1 MANFRYQVVDA
12 NGKTTEGVV
21 EAASL
26 GEASRKLK
34 ADGKYVSSLT
44 LDKGP
49 GLANMEIGNPMLKTK
64 DLVLITRQLASL
76 LSAGITVVRALDML
90 YQQVESKKAKKC
102 IGDVYEAVQSG
113 RSLSEAFKEQKGVVP
128 NIFISMISAGEES
141 GRLDEVM
148 ERLAEH
154 FQKDSKVKNKI
165 ASAMV
170 YPKILMALTACVSIG
185 LLTFLVPSVAETI
198 TGLGGELPGLTKFL
212 IALSDSI
219 VHYFYI
225 YALVILAI
233 VFGFKAWKGSDKG
246 AEQWS
251 KLMLTIPVVGKAT
264 KMNASARFT
273 RTLATLLK
281 SGISV
286 LQAVEITEKSLD
298 NVVLE
303 KKLGAARTEIRK
315 GQSLSKSIRGITEF
329 PPMIYAMVSI
339 GEESG
344 TLDHILE
351 KAADYFEDEADAA
364 TQKMTSA
371 LEPIMIIIMAI
382 IVGLVVGGIAMPI
395 LTVAQWII

>member
-21 EAASL
+21 EAASI

-49 GLANMEIGNPMLKTK
+49 GLANMEIGSPMLKTK

-170 YPKILMALTACVSIG
+170 YPKILAALTACVSIG
-185 LLTFLVPSVAETI
+185 LLTFLVPQVAETI

-219 VHYFYI
+219 VHFFYI
-225 YALVILAI
+225 YALVVLAI
-233 VFGFKAWKGSDKG
+233 VFGFKAWKGSAKG

-298 NVVLE
+298 NVILE
-303 KKLGAARTEIRK
+303 KKLAAARTEIRK

-329 PPMIYAMVSI
+329 PPMIYAMVAI

-344 TLDHILE
+344 TLDNILE
-351 KAADYFEDEADAA
+351 KSADYFEDEADAA

>member
-21 EAASL
+21 EAASI

-49 GLANMEIGNPMLKTK
+49 GLAGMEIGSPKLKTK

-165 ASAMV
+165 SSAMV
-170 YPKILMALTACVSIG
+170 YPKILAALTA
-185 LLTFLVPSVAETI
+185 
-198 TGLGGELPGLTKFL
+198 
-212 IALSDSI
+212 
-219 VHYFYI
+219 
-225 YALVILAI
+225 
-233 VFGFKAWKGSDKG
+233 
-246 AEQWS
+246 
-251 KLMLTIPVVGKAT
+251 
-264 KMNASARFT
+264 
-273 RTLATLLK
+273 
-281 SGISV
+281 
-286 LQAVEITEKSLD
+286 
-298 NVVLE
+298 
-303 KKLGAARTEIRK
+303 
-315 GQSLSKSIRGITEF
+315 
-329 PPMIYAMVSI
+329 
-339 GEESG
+339 
-344 TLDHILE
+344 
-351 KAADYFEDEADAA
+351 
-364 TQKMTSA
+364 
-371 LEPIMIIIMAI
+371 
-382 IVGLVVGGIAMPI
+382 
-395 LTVAQWII
+395 

>member
-21 EAASL
+21 EAASI

-49 GLANMEIGNPMLKTK
+49 GLANMEIGSPMLKTK

-170 YPKILMALTACVSIG
+170 YPKILAALTACVSIG
-185 LLTFLVPSVAETI
+185 LLTFLVPQVAETI

-298 NVVLE
+298 NVILE
-303 KKLGAARTEIRK
+303 KKLSAARTEIRK

-344 TLDHILE
+344 TLD
-351 KAADYFEDEADAA
+351 
-364 TQKMTSA
+364 SC
-371 LEPIMIIIMAI
+371 
-382 IVGLVVGGIAMPI
+382 GL
-395 LTVAQWII
+395 L

>member
-12 NGKTTEGVV
+12 TGKTTEGVI
-21 EAASL
+21 EAVSI
-26 GEASRKLK
+26 GEATKKLK

-49 GLANMEIGNPMLKTK
+49 GLAGMEIGSPKLSTK

-102 IGDVYEAVQSG
+102 IGEIYEAVQSG
-113 RSLSEAFKEQKGVVP
+113 RSLSEAFREQKGVVP

-154 FQKDSKVKNKI
+154 FQKDSKLKNKI
-165 ASAMV
+165 SSAMV
-170 YPKILMALTACVSIG
+170 YPKILAGLTAVISIG
-185 LLTFLVPSVAETI
+185 LLTFLVPSIEETI
-198 TGLGGELPGLTKFL
+198 VGLGGELPGLTKAL
-212 IALSDSI
+212 IAISNSI
-219 VHYFYI
+219 TSFWYI
-225 YALVILAI
+225 YILAVLAI
-233 VFGFKAWKGSDKG
+233 VFGFKAWRASEKG

-251 KLMLTIPVVGKAT
+251 KLMLTIPVVGKTT

-273 RTLATLLK
+273 RTVSTLLR

-298 NVVLE
+298 NVILE
-303 KKLGAARTEIRK
+303 KKLAEARTEIRK
-315 GQSLSKSIRGITEF
+315 GSSLSKSIRGITEF

-344 TLDHILE
+344 TLDAILE

-364 TQKMTSA
+364 TQKMTAA
-371 LEPIMIIIMAI
+371 LEPCMIIIMAI
-382 IVGLVVGGIAMPI
+382 IVGLVVGGIGMPI
-395 LTVAQWII
+395 LTMAQWIL

>member
-12 NGKTTEGVV
+12 TGKTTEGVI
-21 EAASL
+21 EAVSI
-26 GEASRKLK
+26 GEATKKLK

-49 GLANMEIGNPMLKTK
+49 GLAGMEIGSPKLSTK

-102 IGDVYEAVQSG
+102 IGEIYEAVQSG
-113 RSLSEAFKEQKGVVP
+113 RSLSEAFREQKGVVP

-154 FQKDSKVKNKI
+154 FQKDSKLKNKI
-165 ASAMV
+165 SSAMV
-170 YPKILMALTACVSIG
+170 YPKILAGLTAVISIG
-185 LLTFLVPSVAETI
+185 LLTFLVPSIEETI
-198 TGLGGELPGLTKFL
+198 VGLGGELPGLTKAL
-212 IALSDSI
+212 IAISNSI
-219 VHYFYI
+219 TSFWYVYI
-225 YALVILAI
+225 LVVLAI
-233 VFGFKAWKGSDKG
+233 VFGFKAWRASEKG

-273 RTLATLLK
+273 RTVSTLLR

-298 NVVLE
+298 NVILE
-303 KKLGAARTEIRK
+303 KKLAEARTEIRK
-315 GQSLSKSIRGITEF
+315 GSSLSKSIRGITEF

-344 TLDHILE
+344 TLDAILE

-364 TQKMTSA
+364 TQKMTAA
-371 LEPIMIIIMAI
+371 LEPCMIIIMAI
-382 IVGLVVGGIAMPI
+382 IVGLVVGGIGMPI
-395 LTVAQWII
+395 LTMAQWIL

>member
-12 NGKTTEGVV
+12 TGKTTEGVV
-21 EAASL
+21 EAASI

-49 GLANMEIGNPMLKTK
+49 GLANMEIGSPMLKTK

-170 YPKILMALTACVSIG
+170 YPKILAALTACVSIG
-185 LLTFLVPSVAETI
+185 LLTFLVPQVAETI

-298 NVVLE
+298 NVILE
-303 KKLGAARTEIRK
+303 KKLAAARTEIRK

-344 TLDHILE
+344 PLDNILE